1 MKTQD
6 TTTVE
11 IRANAFETTP
21 VFWWGW
27 PDEANLAAFAEQPAR
42 IEQNDRPEQIDRTL
56 ENDAEYAA
64 LYFVS

>member
-1 MKTQD
+1 VKTQD

-11 IRANAFETTP
+11 IRANAF
-21 VFWWGW
+21 W